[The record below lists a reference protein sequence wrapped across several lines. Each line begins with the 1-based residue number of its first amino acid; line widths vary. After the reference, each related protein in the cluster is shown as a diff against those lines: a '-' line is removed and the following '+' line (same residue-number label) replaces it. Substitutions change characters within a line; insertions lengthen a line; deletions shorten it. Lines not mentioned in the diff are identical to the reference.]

1 MDSTSREEKRE
12 SVRAV
17 LRAKVQ
23 FSVMDAVDYETVKEH
38 AVLGGCVGRGPVHT
52 CIQSHLANVEGGGS
66 SDTALD
72 PKLAG
77 FLIQIDEKLDRI
89 LNMLT
94 KQDLCDHL
102 PVYVGEGLDISG
114 SGMRILSEKKVAP
127 GEVLDARFRISRYPV
142 VLLQVYAMVVR
153 VRSTDRNGTPL
164 HEIALEFL
172 DLDEG
177 YKEWIISYVFQIQR
191 EAIRCDK
198 RDGNGQR

>member
-1 MDSTSREEKRE
+1 MDSTNPEEKRE

-17 LRAKVQ
+17 LRAEVQ
-23 FSVMDAVDYETVKEH
+23 FSVMEAGEYEAVKGH
-38 AVLGGCVGRGPVHT
+38 AGLKGCVGRGPVHMS
-52 CIQSHLANVEGGGS
+52 IQSHLADAEGGLSG
-66 SDTALD
+66 DTALD

-94 KQDLCDHL
+94 RQDMCEDL

-114 SGMRILSEKKVAP
+114 SGMRILSEKAVEAGK
-127 GEVLDARFRISRYPV
+127 VLDTRFWISRYPV
-142 VLLQVYAMVVR
+142 VLLQVYGKVVR
-153 VRSTDRNGTPL
+153 VQTTDRDGTPL

-191 EAIRCDK
+191 EAIRSDK
-198 RDGNGQR
+198 RGGNG